1 VELYS
6 RLSNPSIT
14 YIFSTTSK
22 RRQNNEYL
30 LIKLS
35 VNSSTKHIMEFK
47 WLTIVIVVMTSSKVT
62 SLTMDDFVITSIDVC
77 PRGDLGYDMYTQID
91 LLQCV
96 TKCEQRPWCNLA
108 VYNR

>member
-1 VELYS
+1 
-6 RLSNPSIT
+6 
-14 YIFSTTSK
+14 
-22 RRQNNEYL
+22 
-30 LIKLS
+30 
-35 VNSSTKHIMEFK
+35 MEFK